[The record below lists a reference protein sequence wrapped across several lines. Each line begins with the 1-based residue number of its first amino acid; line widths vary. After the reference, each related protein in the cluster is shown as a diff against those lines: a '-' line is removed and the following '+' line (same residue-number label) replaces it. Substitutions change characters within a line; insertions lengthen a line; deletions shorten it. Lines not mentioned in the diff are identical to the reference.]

1 MKAFESNNRS
11 NLVRRE
17 TVTAGERAADIRS
30 RISGWGNFA
39 ESNGYQVCTDK
50 GFPVRES
57 RISMN
62 YQIFIVLL
70 FLVVNRGKPRGWFAY
85 GWLVNHGLPLAI

>member
-1 MKAFESNNRS
+1 MFLSKLSSKNHLFWTRNLNFNFKKTKTTSSGLKERMKAFESNNRS

-39 ESNGYQVCTDK
+39 ESNGYQVCTD
-50 GFPVRES
+50 G
-57 RISMN
+57 
-62 YQIFIVLL
+62 
-70 FLVVNRGKPRGWFAY
+70 
-85 GWLVNHGLPLAI
+85 

>member
-1 MKAFESNNRS
+1 MFPSNLSSKNHLVIGSENFDFKFQKTKTTSSGLKERMKAFESNNRS

-39 ESNGYQVCTDK
+39 ESNGYQVCTD
-50 GFPVRES
+50 G
-57 RISMN
+57 
-62 YQIFIVLL
+62 
-70 FLVVNRGKPRGWFAY
+70 
-85 GWLVNHGLPLAI
+85 

>member
-39 ESNGYQVCTDK
+39 ESNGYQVRT
-50 GFPVRES
+50 
-57 RISMN
+57 RIHGLDPTNWGS
-62 YQIFIVLL
+62 QAIGS
-70 FLVVNRGKPRGWFAY
+70 VVNRGKPSG
-85 GWLVNHGLPLAI
+85 LVG

>member
-39 ESNGYQVCTDK
+39 ESNGYQVCTNGQGSPDE
-50 GFPVRES
+50 GSPDFD
-57 RISMN
+57 N
-62 YQIFIVLL
+62 QIF
-70 FLVVNRGKPRGWFAY
+70 
-85 GWLVNHGLPLAI
+85 

>member
-39 ESNGYQVCTDK
+39 ESNGYQVCTNAAL
-50 GFPVRES
+50 
-57 RISMN
+57 RIRDPRILMN
-62 YQIFIVLL
+62 NQIF
-70 FLVVNRGKPRGWFAY
+70 
-85 GWLVNHGLPLAI
+85 

>member
-1 MKAFESNNRS
+1 MKAFESTNRS

-39 ESNGYQVCTDK
+39 ESNGYQVNIDQK
-50 GFPVRES
+50 SGFSERRS
-57 RISMN
+57 TR
-62 YQIFIVLL
+62 
-70 FLVVNRGKPRGWFAY
+70 PRTGIA
-85 GWLVNHGLPLAI
+85 V

>member
-39 ESNGYQVCTDK
+39 ESNGYQVCTD
-50 GFPVRES
+50 GHGSPDQES
-57 RISMN
+57 PDFDNQSGLN
-62 YQIFIVLL
+62 QIF
-70 FLVVNRGKPRGWFAY
+70 
-85 GWLVNHGLPLAI
+85 